1 MHITH
6 CPQCETAFKVSP
18 QQLELAKGWV
28 RCGRCAHV
36 FEAHLYFE
44 SAPEPAAEPVS
55 VPVPPPS
62 VEAPA
67 LFRAGVTSP
76 VLTAA
81 ETQATPSTSAKTVA
95 VSDQH
100 WLWWAGTAVLALSL
114 VWQVLLNARHVLTA
128 EEPSLRPALSFLCGG
143 CEITWPREPD
153 AVLIESSSFTEN
165 PEGGYTVQLRLKNT
179 QHHPVAV
186 PALELNLTD
195 LQDQV
200 LVRRVFLANELTQK
214 DHMQALRDVR
224 VTLNFDL
231 DEKVS
236 QRITGFRALVF
247 YP

>member
-44 SAPEPAAEPVS
+44 VSAEHPAEPES
-55 VPVPPPS
+55 VRVPSPS
-62 VEAPA
+62 EEAPA
-67 LFRAGVTSP
+67 LFRAGLTSP
-76 VLTAA
+76 TPAA
-81 ETQATPSTSAKTVA
+81 TETQAPTSLALEKASPS
-95 VSDQH
+95 QQQL
-100 WLWWAGTAVLALSL
+100 LWWCATAVLSLVL

-128 EEPSLRPALSFLCGG
+128 EEPGLRPVLSFLCGG
-143 CEITWPREPD
+143 CAITWPREPD

-165 PEGGYTVQLRLKNT
+165 PEGGYTVQLRLKNM

-214 DHMQALRDVR
+214 DHLQALRDVR
-224 VTLNFDL
+224 VTLNFEL
-231 DEKVS
+231 DDKVS
-236 QRITGFRALVF
+236 KRITGFRALVF

>member
-44 SAPEPAAEPVS
+44 AAAPELPE
-55 VPVPPPS
+55 VPTPS
-62 VEAPA
+62 AEAPA
-67 LFRAGVTSP
+67 LFRTAVTSP
-76 VLTAA
+76 SSAA
-81 ETQATPSTSAKTVA
+81 IETQEGESVTAEATS
-95 VSDQH
+95 VSRQQL
-100 WLWWAGTAVLALSL
+100 LWWGATALLALVF
-114 VWQVLLNARHVLTA
+114 VWQVLLTYRHALAA
-128 EEPSLRPALSFLCGG
+128 EEPALRPVLSVLCGG
-143 CEITWPREPD
+143 CDISWPREPE

-165 PEGGYTVQLRLKNT
+165 PEGGYTVQLRLKNM

-186 PALELNLTD
+186 PALELSLTD

-200 LVRRVFLANELTQK
+200 LIRRVFMPSELTAK
-214 DHMQALRDVR
+214 DHMQALRDAR

-231 DEKVS
+231 DEAVGK
-236 QRITGFRALVF
+236 RITGFRAIVF